1 MLAKSPNKILL
12 IENITILFENPTNK
26 AEANIPIC
34 EKAINVLGP
43 YLLYKND
50 IGREPIPK
58 QKLAILKTRPTFE
71 ALSEK

>member
-1 MLAKSPNKILL
+1 M
-12 IENITILFENPTNK
+12 
-26 AEANIPIC
+26 PIC